1 MIKYVFLT
9 EGLSHLLS
17 KGLIDLGKYTY
28 TVLTE
33 IPNAGIPLS
42 TNTSVIICNSYQ
54 NRKQPKKKKMLFYKD
69 QITRLLFQGTD
80 TYVVLRSNKGP
91 IFPLQLKAQT
101 YF

>member
-9 EGLSHLLS
+9 EGLSHLLP

-42 TNTSVIICNSYQ
+42 TNTLVIICNSYQ
-54 NRKQPKKKKMLFYKD
+54 NRKQPKREKCYFTRTKLQGSFFKV
-69 QITRLLFQGTD
+69 QIHM
-80 TYVVLRSNKGP
+80 
-91 IFPLQLKAQT
+91 
-101 YF
+101 

>member
-1 MIKYVFLT
+1 MIKYFFLT
-9 EGLSHLLS
+9 GGLSHLLP

-54 NRKQPKKKKMLFYKD
+54 NRKQPKKGKMLFYKD
-69 QITRLLFQGTD
+69 QITRQ
-80 TYVVLRSNKGP
+80 NKGP

>member
-9 EGLSHLLS
+9 EGLSHLLP

-54 NRKQPKKKKMLFYKD
+54 NRKQPKKEKCYFTRTKLHGSFFKV
-69 QITRLLFQGTD
+69 QIHM
-80 TYVVLRSNKGP
+80 
-91 IFPLQLKAQT
+91 
-101 YF
+101 

>member
-9 EGLSHLLS
+9 EGLSHLLP

-54 NRKQPKKKKMLFYKD
+54 NRKPKKEKCYFTRTKLQGSFFKV
-69 QITRLLFQGTD
+69 QIHM
-80 TYVVLRSNKGP
+80 
-91 IFPLQLKAQT
+91 
-101 YF
+101 

>member
-9 EGLSHLLS
+9 EGLSHLLP

-54 NRKQPKKKKMLFYKD
+54 NRKQPKKKKCYFTRTKLQGSFFKV
-69 QITRLLFQGTD
+69 QIHM
-80 TYVVLRSNKGP
+80 
-91 IFPLQLKAQT
+91 
-101 YF
+101 

>member
-9 EGLSHLLS
+9 EGLSHLLP

-54 NRKQPKKKKMLFYKD
+54 NRKQPKKKMLFYKD

>member
-9 EGLSHLLS
+9 EGLSHLLP

-54 NRKQPKKKKMLFYKD
+54 NRKQPKKEKYYFTRTKLQGSFFKV
-69 QITRLLFQGTD
+69 QIHM
-80 TYVVLRSNKGP
+80 
-91 IFPLQLKAQT
+91 
-101 YF
+101 

>member
-9 EGLSHLLS
+9 EGLSHLLP

-54 NRKQPKKKKMLFYKD
+54 NRKYQKKKNVILQGPNYKAPFSRYRY
-69 QITRLLFQGTD
+69 ICSLE
-80 TYVVLRSNKGP
+80 VK
-91 IFPLQLKAQT
+91 
-101 YF
+101 